1 MLGGAIFISET
12 SINKKSTDTT
22 GKYIIEN
29 SEFQNIYAVTGGAIY
44 AENPQY
50 LTIRNTVFNKNY
62 VFYSDSASNT
72 LIAGSGGSIYYTC
85 DSTTQNCIVQ
95 ITNCKFYNNYAEI

>member
-1 MLGGAIFISET
+1 MGSMLGGAIFISET

-44 AENPQY
+44 AENP
-50 LTIRNTVFNKNY
+50 
-62 VFYSDSASNT
+62 
-72 LIAGSGGSIYYTC
+72 
-85 DSTTQNCIVQ
+85 
-95 ITNCKFYNNYAEI
+95 